1 MRDARVDETWRG
13 SLENM
18 PTNAPT
24 ETPPATPWRTT
35 RQAAARAQ
43 VSPKLLYREVK
54 AGRLRHA
61 LVGGRRELRF
71 RDEWIDHW
79 LEHTAAPIEG
89 GRGAHIRDLR
99 R

>member
-1 MRDARVDETWRG
+1 MAGLSGQHADERPHKDT
-13 SLENM
+13 L
-18 PTNAPT
+18 
-24 ETPPATPWRTT
+24 PATPWRTT

-79 LEHTAAPIEG
+79 LEHTGEPIEG
-89 GRGAHIRDLR
+89 GRR
-99 R
+99 

>member
-1 MRDARVDETWRG
+1 
-13 SLENM
+13 M

-24 ETPPATPWRTT
+24 ETPPPTPWRTT

-43 VSPKLLYREVK
+43 VSPKMLYREVK

-71 RDEWIDHW
+71 RDEWIDQW
-79 LEHTAAPIEG
+79 LEHTAEPIEG
-89 GRGAHIRDLR
+89 GRRAHIRDR
-99 R
+99 RR